1 MSEDDIDLVDVVHSL
16 ANTCRYGGHCRH
28 FYSVAAHS
36 IFVHDEAAKRGLP
49 KMVLL
54 AALLHDAGEAYW
66 HDMGRPLKMAEG
78 MGAYLA
84 YLDAAQEAVELAV
97 GEEVRRE
104 ALSFSHCIKF
114 LDNSVMKA
122 EVRRLMHSGGK
133 DWGGLGEVTEAFI
146 PWWKWLWYRIPGMAK
161 RGFLRRLRR
170 HGIEA

>member
-1 MSEDDIDLVDVVHSL
+1 MKKTDDTGCYVDSPTSMETYSGRSVDTVSMSEDDIDLVDVVHSL

-49 KMVLL
+49 KMVLQ

-84 YLDAAQEAVELAV
+84 
-97 GEEVRRE
+97 
-104 ALSFSHCIKF
+104 
-114 LDNSVMKA
+114 
-122 EVRRLMHSGGK
+122 
-133 DWGGLGEVTEAFI
+133 
-146 PWWKWLWYRIPGMAK
+146 
-161 RGFLRRLRR
+161 
-170 HGIEA
+170 